1 MLTRYQSGVI
11 GDAPQGEHDMGAY
24 HEAME
29 ALEFNK
35 AIDEVW
41 LMVRSLNQYIENVKP
56 WEIAKTVGKDAES
69 EAHLTEVLAYAV
81 GALLQIGDLLVP
93 FLPGTAAKIHQ
104 TFETGVVV
112 PTEGVFFPRI
122 YIHTPDPHAKTV

>member
-1 MLTRYQSGVI
+1 MSS
-11 GDAPQGEHDMGAY
+11 Y

-41 LMVRSLNQYIENVKP
+41 LMIRSLNQYIENVKP
-56 WEIAKTVGKDAES
+56 WEIAKSREKDPEAE
-69 EAHLTEVLAYAV
+69 EHLSEVLAYAV

-93 FLPGTAAKIHQ
+93 FLPATAARIHS
-104 TFETGVVV
+104 TFESGVIVLSESV
-112 PTEGVFFPRI
+112 LFPKI
-122 YIHTPDPHAKTV
+122 YIHTLDPKAPKVQ